1 MKTSSVYVN
10 ERENIAEA
18 MNLNENKLSTICDK
32 NAEIDDGT
40 NERTMGTDSYL

>member
-18 MNLNENKLSTICDK
+18 MNLNEIHIQRKCCLRVFS
-32 NAEIDDGT
+32 
-40 NERTMGTDSYL
+40 